1 MAPAASGTATTK
13 RDRKKANMMRH
24 FYGWTGLAA
33 LLLMVP
39 SGSLRADSIT
49 VISPDKAQTQAYSR
63 VAKSKF
69 VWMAKER
76 VLSAEITFS
85 NDQYAGGGEP
95 LSRETFL
102 FKFPGVIFDPAAK
115 QFCAQDKAGKKLAVA
130 SSSDSSPTGS
140 IQPLPGT
147 RVYICKRHG
156 AVRVVLTATAPAP
169 ASENPVIWVERNGG
183 IESFAGQ

>member
-1 MAPAASGTATTK
+1 MMKHFYSWISLASLLLTIPAA
-13 RDRKKANMMRH
+13 
-24 FYGWTGLAA
+24 
-33 LLLMVP
+33 
-39 SGSLRADSIT
+39 SLRADSVT

-69 VWMAKER
+69 TWLAKEKAFA
-76 VLSAEITFS
+76 AEITFS
-85 NDQYAGGGEP
+85 NDQYAGGNEP

-115 QFCAQDKAGKKLAVA
+115 QFLAQDKAGGKLAVA
-130 SSSDSSPTGS
+130 SSGDSSPTGG

-156 AVRVVLTATAPAP
+156 AVRVVLTATSPAP
-169 ASENPVIWVERNGG
+169 ASENPVFWVERNSG